1 MRMEGYVN
9 DRHSSLGPS
18 ACLNPTRIYVRRVAE
33 QTARDCS
40 SDAFLGAIRPSYS
53 EIIMSFLA
61 GLAYEASSW
70 ATPSFASSFWNMSM
84 ASHVLRVQADLG
96 ELNEFYN
103 IAIAP
108 RRFEALETFYRDEL
122 GLLDDID
129 FDGLDQD
136 GKVDYVLLRTFHTR
150 QLNNL
155 DLQKSSQEQFIGL
168 LPFADELIEVLEAR
182 QDVKPMVA
190 KDTAKSL
197 NDITKTIVEVQK
209 KVTSGGFNI
218 TETTGYL
225 ASKAITDLLD
235 HVVEWFIF
243 YSTYDPMFDFW
254 VTTPWKTLNTT
265 LSGYLGV
272 VQTELAGMNQGDGQ
286 DVIVGEPI
294 GRAGLEVEL
303 EAEMIPYTPEELIEI
318 GIQEF
323 DWCEK
328 EMIKQSQALGY
339 GDVWKDALEHVKNDY
354 MEPGKQ
360 TELVRELVVEGSNF
374 IQERDMVTVPPLA
387 NSTWRMTMIEAERQ
401 KVSPFFLGGPV
412 IQVSYPVV
420 EMEHDLKLMVMRG
433 NNKHFARA
441 TAFHEMFP
449 GHRLQLYVAE
459 RYNSHRRY
467 MFDTPFFVE
476 GWSLYWEMVF
486 YDRDDFHTS
495 PEGRIGALWWRMHRC
510 LRIIFSL
517 KFHLGQMTAQEAV
530 DLLVNRIYHE
540 RSNAE
545 GEVRRSVEGS
555 YSPLYQAGY
564 MLGALQLW
572 KLRELTVGSGDWSEK
587 AFHDAVLKT
596 SMMPIELVKALLLGD
611 ELTRDFKSTWKFYDF
626 A

>member
-1 MRMEGYVN
+1 MA
-9 DRHSSLGPS
+9 L
-18 ACLNPTRIYVRRVAE
+18 
-33 QTARDCS
+33 
-40 SDAFLGAIRPSYS
+40 
-53 EIIMSFLA
+53 LA
-61 GLAYEASSW
+61 GANHVASSW
-70 ATPSFASSFWNMSM
+70 DTLSLASSSLNMSM
-84 ASHVLRVQADLG
+84 ADHILRVQADLG
-96 ELNEFYN
+96 ELGEFYN
-103 IAIAP
+103 IDIAS
-108 RRFEALETFYRDEL
+108 RRYDALEMYHNDEL
-122 GLLDDID
+122 DLLDTID
-129 FDGLDQD
+129 FDGLDQE
-136 GKVDYVLLRTFHTR
+136 GKVDYVLLQTFHRR

-155 DLQKSSQEQFIGL
+155 DLQKLSQEEFIVL
-168 LPFADELIEVLEAR
+168 IPFADSLVEVLESR
-182 QDVKPMVA
+182 QDVRPMVA
-190 KDTAKSL
+190 KDTAKTL
-197 NDITKTIVEVQK
+197 NDINKSIAEAHE
-209 KVTSGGFNI
+209 KVGTGGFNV
-218 TETTGYL
+218 TETTAYL
-225 ASKAITDLLD
+225 ASKAMEDLME
-235 HVVEWFIF
+235 HVVEWYTF

-254 VTTPWKTLNTT
+254 VTTPWQALNAT
-265 LSGYLGV
+265 LSEYLVV
-272 VQTELAGMNQGDGQ
+272 VQTELAGMNQEDGQ

-318 GIQEF
+318 GNQEF
-323 DWCEK
+323 EWCEA

-339 GDVWKDALEHVKNDY
+339 GDDWKEALDHVKNDY
-354 MEPGKQ
+354 MDPGKQ
-360 TELVRELVVEGSNF
+360 TEMVRELVVEGSNF
-374 IQERDMVTVPPLA
+374 ITQRDLVTVPPLS

-449 GHRLQLYVAE
+449 GHRLQLYMAQ
-459 RYNSHRRY
+459 RYNSHRSDI
-467 MFDTPFFVE
+467 FNTPFFVE
-476 GWSLYWEMVF
+476 GWALYWEMLF

-517 KFHLGQMTAQEAV
+517 KFHLGEMTAQEAV
-530 DLLVNRIYHE
+530 DLLVERIAHE

-587 AFHDAVLKT
+587 EYHDAILKT
-596 SMMPIELVKALLLGD
+596 GMMPIEMVKALLMED
-611 ELTRDFKSTWKFYDF
+611 NLTRNFTTEWKFYDF
-626 A
+626 E